1 MIRDIINNPLC
12 SQAIEN
18 CKQCD
23 WRWER
28 HVREVLNDEQTFEYA
43 IVDMFGWRRSP
54 QGDDYWRMYSENG
67 VMPQGL
73 CDWDS

>member
-1 MIRDIINNPLC
+1 MIRDIIKIPLC

-18 CKQCD
+18 CKRWD

-28 HVREVLNDEQTFEYA
+28 HVRNVLNDEQTFGSA
-43 IVDMFGWRRSP
+43 IADMFNWDESP
-54 QGDDYWRMYSENG
+54 QGDEYWRMLYERG
-67 VMPQGL
+67 DMPQGL